1 MHARTTSRFRAGLR
15 RRLVVWLLLTSAVAA
30 PWIAVAALNHPA
42 AQRLLLRAI
51 TAFTKWEIQSNGWHW
66 DLRHSTVTI
75 DRLQLT
81 HHPNG
86 HHFSTE
92 RITFAYRPWSLLRGT
107 LRLTELTVSQP
118 RLFLEQMPPATTAR
132 RPIKL
137 RTLLLLRNV
146 EITHAAI
153 HDLLLTLPHGRSI
166 GVARTEFSF
175 IPHLL
180 RKVALTVQLQ
190 QIDVNQPDRPPLHAD
205 QLTLDGVTDPSHWF
219 RAAPYLNDLHGALH
233 VTQFSWKHLVVD
245 SFAADA
251 TLRNTKVRLKS
262 LQATIGGRTLRGD
275 GSITLATKR
284 SRLTLEWPEPMPIPD
299 LLPATSF
306 LQTAGTLQGRIQWK
320 GKSFDPTNLQGELKV
335 DVTHVPAT
343 ITDLPAH
350 LTVDSAWH
358 DGTMQIRAGRLR
370 VGDGE
375 ASVSGSVSAR
385 NRLVDIE
392 FHGRA
397 IPLIGVFGRFRNIDF
412 HPARGLANCDG
423 RFRGWAR
430 DYLLTLDAET
440 TGGGSYQGIEIETAR
455 TKLHLT
461 YPRLE
466 LTGELLQHGART
478 GTLALDI
485 RYGNRLPSGY
495 RQATMRLDADIRQ
508 HHLDPSFQ
516 LIALRGVGSGHLTLG
531 GETSNPHGNGT
542 FEITAGALQIVPLDR
557 VHAKFRWNGKT
568 LTFQPTTVE
577 VPTLPTFDFPQPM
590 TVTLGHG
597 FHLRG
602 HPRADTTL
610 DLEYQSPTAHWIV
623 HEIRIHG
630 GPAPHDTTTIRG
642 HGRSGAW
649 DLRAVGTANA
659 AWLTYLP
666 GTFREA
672 EGPLDLNLGIR
683 GDLTD
688 PLLSGTME
696 LRSNQMILRAVQ
708 QEWTKLLGTLHF
720 NGRRITIDTVSGL
733 FGDGPFTLD
742 GWLEQQQWTTRRFDL
757 HVVGR
762 GLAYAE
768 PGRAWHAEFDTDMAV
783 RRDNAHTTLSGDLN
797 IVDLRYTKD
806 FRLLEEFGRSD
817 VVASRERL
825 RREHAGYDHV
835 KLDLRVNSRGDLF
848 IRNNAADV
856 TLRANVVV
864 RGTLANPQVQGN
876 IEATEGRIHYLGLEF
891 TVVNGTVEFHTP
903 FAEPFVEFRGEES
916 IGTHLVQVTLRGP
929 INNLYVD
936 LAAIPGEDR
945 KNVLCLIAYGTTCDQ
960 LRTIAFGAKVGPTI
974 FAEQLG
980 KILARPLARY
990 TKLDVV
996 RLESAVG
1003 TTDLTRLHIG
1013 KRISDRLE
1021 VGFVTSVGQTAAE
1034 QSLEASYQITD
1045 FLLLKGT
1052 QSTKG
1057 HVGGKLS
1064 FRFRER

>member
-1 MHARTTSRFRAGLR
+1 MKTRSRFGLR
-15 RRLVVWLLLTSAVAA
+15 RRLVVWLLLTSAVTA
-30 PWIAVAALNHPA
+30 PWIGVAALNHA
-42 AQRLLLRAI
+42 SAQRLLLRAI
-51 TAFTKWEIQSNGWHW
+51 TAFTSWEVHADGWHW
-66 DLRHSTVTI
+66 DLRHSTVEI
-75 DRLQLT
+75 RQLQLT

-86 HHFSTE
+86 HRFSTE
-92 RITFAYRPWSLLRGT
+92 RIAFTYRPWSLLRGT
-107 LRLTELTVSQP
+107 LQLAELTVSRP
-118 RLFLEQMPPATTAR
+118 RLFLEQMPPATTER

-146 EITHAAI
+146 EITTASI
-153 HDLLLTLPHGRSI
+153 QDLLLTLPHGRSI
-166 GVARTEFSF
+166 TVARTDFSF
-175 IPHLL
+175 VPHLL
-180 RKVALTVQLQ
+180 RKVSLTVQLH

-205 QLTLDGVTDPSHWF
+205 RLTLDGVTNPSKWF
-219 RAAPYLNDLHGALH
+219 RAAPYVNDVSGALN
-233 VTQFSWKHLVVD
+233 VTHFTWKHLVVD
-245 SFAADA
+245 TFAAQA
-251 TLRNTKVRLKS
+251 VLRNTKVRLKS

-275 GSITLATKR
+275 GSITMATKR
-284 SRLTLEWPEPMPIPD
+284 SQLTLEWPEPMPIPD

-320 GKSFDPTNLQGELKV
+320 GKSFDPNNLQGDLAV
-335 DVTHVPAT
+335 DITHVPAA
-343 ITDLPAH
+343 ITDIPAH
-350 LTVDSAWH
+350 LTADGAWR
-358 DGTMQIRAGRLR
+358 DGTMQLRSGRLR

-375 ASVSGSVSAR
+375 ATISGSISAR
-385 NRLVDIE
+385 NRLVDLE

-412 HPARGLANCDG
+412 HPARGLADCDG
-423 RFRGWAR
+423 HFRGWAR

-455 TKLHLT
+455 TRLRLT
-461 YPRLE
+461 YPQLE
-466 LTGELLQHGART
+466 LTGEMLQGGART
-478 GTLALDI
+478 GTLTLNI
-485 RYGNRLPSGY
+485 RYGDRLPTGY
-495 RQATMRLDADIRQ
+495 RQATMRLDATVHQ
-508 HHLDPSFQ
+508 HRLDPSFQ
-516 LIALRGVGSGHLTLG
+516 LIGLRGVGAGHLTLNG
-531 GETSNPHGNGT
+531 STANPQGSGN
-542 FEITAGALQIVPLDR
+542 FEIHAGGLQILPLDR
-557 VHAKFRWNGKT
+557 VSAKFRWSGKT
-568 LTFQPTTVE
+568 LTFQPTTIE
-577 VPTLPTFDFPQPM
+577 VPTLPVFDFPQPM

-610 DLEYQSPTAHWIV
+610 DFEYQSPTALWVV
-623 HEIRIHG
+623 HEIRLHG

-642 HGRSGAW
+642 QGRSGAW
-649 DLRAVGTANA
+649 DLRATGTANA

-672 EGPLDLNLGIR
+672 EGPLDLNLAIR

-688 PLLSGTME
+688 PLLHGTME
-696 LRSNQMILRAVQ
+696 LRGNQMILRAVQ

-720 NGRRITIDTVSGL
+720 NGQRITLDTVSGL

-742 GWLEQQQWTTRRFDL
+742 GWLEHHQWATRRFDL
-757 HVVGR
+757 HVIGR

-768 PGRAWHAEFDTDMAV
+768 PGRAWHAEFDTDLFV
-783 RRDNAHTTLSGDLN
+783 RRTDARTTLSGDLN

-806 FRLLEEFGRSD
+806 FRLLEEFGRSELA
-817 VVASRERL
+817 ASRERL
-825 RREHAGYDHV
+825 RREHAGYDQV
-835 KLDLRVNSRGDLF
+835 TLDLRVNSRGDLF

-856 TLRANVVV
+856 TLRANVAV

-903 FAEPFVEFRGEES
+903 FSEPFVEFRGEES